1 MVVEENS
8 QQQNIGGNII
18 GGEQEIEL

>member
-18 GGEQEIEL
+18 GGEQEIE